1 MNICS
6 PEAPAGKLHLYYYI
20 FICKFI
26 FQFIYCVSW
35 QKHSCWRQFN
45 LFPLPILNSSNTE
58 IGQHDSM
65 QAEQVSSKPLMIK
78 ASGCASQWASHVCHH
93 WLLSLTQVQVFIE
106 SEPHN
111 SIFSKYC
118 LNKHIQLSANQKKK
132 SIKQSVKS
140 LQCNA
145 DTSFLA
151 LIFFSHLP

>member
-1 MNICS
+1 M
-6 PEAPAGKLHLYYYI
+6 
-20 FICKFI
+20 
-26 FQFIYCVSW
+26 
-35 QKHSCWRQFN
+35 
-45 LFPLPILNSSNTE
+45 
-58 IGQHDSM
+58 
-65 QAEQVSSKPLMIK
+65 
-78 ASGCASQWASHVCHH
+78 CHH

-151 LIFFSHLP
+151 LIFFSSSDVHRGTDPQWWKEASMDRGSIICGRKIGDGKRDQCGLFDSSGFFLLSVAWRFTAPNPQKALFSFI